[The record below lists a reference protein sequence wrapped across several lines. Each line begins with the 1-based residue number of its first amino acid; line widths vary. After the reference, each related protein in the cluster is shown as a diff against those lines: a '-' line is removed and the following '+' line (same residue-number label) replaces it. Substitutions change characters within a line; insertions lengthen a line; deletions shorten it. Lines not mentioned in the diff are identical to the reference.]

1 MSSTRHAKIRFP
13 NEVVELL
20 EKSIEWS
27 VVELVAIGLYREG
40 KITLR
45 QAADLVGIN
54 TREILKVLEK
64 HDAYINY
71 GIEELEEDIA
81 YASGE

>member
-1 MSSTRHAKIRFP
+1 MEAKIKFP
-13 NEVVELL
+13 NEVVEVL
-20 EKSIEWS
+20 EKPIERS
-27 VVELVAIGLYREG
+27 VVELIAVGLYREG

-45 QAADLVGIN
+45 QAADLVGTN

-64 HDAYINY
+64 HNVYINY
-71 GIEELEEDIA
+71 GIEDLEEDIA